1 MSFLF
6 PNTGGS
12 VDHVSGYH
20 CLKTV
25 VDATQE
31 TLQKPRLLIADKF
44 RHRVSTIFAL
54 QELPTEKREMFY
66 KHMGHTEAINRNVY
80 QCPTAI
86 TEITEIANFL
96 SQIDKQGKRVQNNA
110 TANSSTSQSAD
121 TCSPSSTPPP
131 SSSATTLTPEH
142 QSPEHQSPEHQSHEH
157 HFTERHSPE
166 HHSFENEGIRIS
178 RSSPLDA
185 GNGERTR
192 RNRQRPRAKLSK
204 GKKRPYYVWSVK
216 DENIIEQYFS
226 EYIKSQGEG
235 CKGAL
240 PGFKA
245 IRIFL
250 DTKEGQSCSFD
261 GLDEKRK
268 IQLIKTKVFNNRQ
281 RYRNLFDAL

>member
-80 QCPTAI
+80 QCTTAI

-142 QSPEHQSPEHQSHEH
+142 QSPEHQSHEH

-204 GKKRPYYVWSVK
+204 GKKTLV
-216 DENIIEQYFS
+216 
-226 EYIKSQGEG
+226 
-235 CKGAL
+235 
-240 PGFKA
+240 
-245 IRIFL
+245 
-250 DTKEGQSCSFD
+250 
-261 GLDEKRK
+261 
-268 IQLIKTKVFNNRQ
+268 
-281 RYRNLFDAL
+281 